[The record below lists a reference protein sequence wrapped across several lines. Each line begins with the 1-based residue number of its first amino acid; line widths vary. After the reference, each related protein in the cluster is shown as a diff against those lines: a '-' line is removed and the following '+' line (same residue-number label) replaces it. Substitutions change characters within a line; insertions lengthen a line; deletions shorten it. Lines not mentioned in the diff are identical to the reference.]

1 MPSLH
6 DQLQRFRDHEW
17 RRKLCDWLDTLVLT
31 PGPQGEIGLQGIQGV
46 AGLLASVT
54 PSTPARALNTVF
66 QPSATKI
73 TLVTYSVRITCTA
86 TIGGNQDGKVELL
99 SDASNPPTTVRAMM
113 SNRMAVTLALT
124 LQAINEQ
131 TSVLTAL
138 VPAGHYVKLLTT
150 QITGT
155 PAFALV
161 SQTEVALN

>member
-1 MPSLH
+1 MSLH

-17 RRKLCDWLDTLVLT
+17 RRKLCDWLDALP
-31 PGPQGEIGLQGIQGV
+31 PGPN
-46 AGLLASVT
+46 SVT

-73 TLVTYSVRITCTA
+73 TLITYSVRITCTA
-86 TIGGNQDGKVELL
+86 TIGGNQDGKVDLL
-99 SDASNPPTTVRAMM
+99 SDAANPPTTVRATMQ
-113 SNRMAVTLALT
+113 NRMAVTLALT

-150 QITGT
+150 QTTGT

-161 SQTEVALN
+161 SQTEVVLN